1 MLPAISRS
9 PGRSL
14 RRTCPACE
22 RWCRGSPAQS
32 SHREKTRKF
41 RLWQTGGGRS
51 QRSPPTWTATARP
64 SGCLYWGSGRPG
76 SAPACRRIRWPR
88 RRVLAA
94 RFADDPH
101 IWARALPG
109 EVVPPGYGLSY
120 ASFAGQLRLAGPA
133 PDRQPR
139 RSLRSVPGPPFY
151 LLEDIN
157 DPSGKV
163 SMNKP
168 DEKETGDVGTPGC
181 HRPRRQGPRC
191 FCARRASRSRT

>member
-1 MLPAISRS
+1 VSGGAVGARLRAHI
-9 PGRSL
+9 GR
-14 RRTCPACE
+14 R
-22 RWCRGSPAQS
+22 RGSS
-32 SHREKTRKF
+32 
-41 RLWQTGGGRS
+41 
-51 QRSPPTWTATARP
+51 
-64 SGCLYWGSGRPG
+64 GSGKPGVVGLGDRRPRGPRPQDHPGVCTGAAAGRGPRQRAAG
-76 SAPACRRIRWPR
+76 SADPVAAYP
-88 RRVLAA
+88 AA

-101 IWARALPG
+101 IKARALSG
-109 EVVPPGYGLSY
+109 EVAPLGYGLSY